1 MEKKYMCLCCGYP
14 DLDCRPYENV
24 PDDPHPI
31 SLDPPYGDHWG
42 IPSYEV
48 CPCCGFEFGNDDNP
62 GLYAKPISFF
72 EYLLDWVEDCNAEW
86 FDPKR
91 QPQGWNL
98 EKQLRAASP
107 QLAEKFMKIM
117 SERGHRKLLT

>member
-1 MEKKYMCLCCGYP
+1 MCLCCGYP

-62 GLYAKPISFF
+62 GLYAKPINFLSISSIGLKTAMQSGLILN
-72 EYLLDWVEDCNAEW
+72 YNH
-86 FDPKR
+86 
-91 QPQGWNL
+91 
-98 EKQLRAASP
+98 
-107 QLAEKFMKIM
+107 
-117 SERGHRKLLT
+117 RGGT